1 MEEIAQIQ
9 NLIYEIRGYKVMFDS
24 DLAKLYE
31 VETKVLNQAVKR
43 NIERFPKDFMFQL
56 TEQEWQD
63 FKVRSQIVTSPK
75 GGGRQYLPYVF
86 TEQGV
91 SMLSSVL
98 KSKKAIQINVQI
110 MRTFV
115 KLRQWAIEN
124 KDLSLKLKELEQQFI
139 QHCEENNQNTA
150 ETKKHLIQIY
160 EAIQLLMD
168 RTKPSKIGFIKDKD

>member
-1 MEEIAQIQ
+1 MNEVIQIK
-9 NLIYEIRGYKVMFDS
+9 NLIYTVRGHKVMLDS
-24 DLAKLYE
+24 DLALLYE

-56 TEQEWQD
+56 TEQEWND
-63 FKVRSQIVTSPK
+63 FKVRSQFVTSPK

-115 KLRQWAIEN
+115 QMRQWAIEN
-124 KDLSLKLKELEQQFI
+124 KDMAQRLAEVEHYFIEHCKDNEHDIRKL
-139 QHCEENNQNTA
+139 
-150 ETKKHLIQIY
+150 Y
-160 EAIQLLMD
+160 EAIELLMD
-168 RTKPSKIGFIKDKD
+168 RTKPTKIGFITEDKK